1 MEQPI
6 KICHLYPDILN
17 LYGDRGNVLC
27 LSRRLEWRH
36 IPVEVDRVL
45 PDACGTYSVDRIP
58 VRTYSGKGCLFM
70 VAPEGSYIGLKGH
83 LETREEFGVLV
94 YLEFEE
100 IFPMK
105 TK

>member
-1 MEQPI
+1 MI
-6 KICHLYPDILN
+6 SSCFVT
-17 LYGDRGNVLC
+17 G
-27 LSRRLEWRH
+27 RLGKVIDPTTRY
-36 IPVEVDRVL
+36 VEVDRVL
-45 PDACGTYSVDRIP
+45 PDDCGTYSVDRIP

-105 TK
+105 VKS